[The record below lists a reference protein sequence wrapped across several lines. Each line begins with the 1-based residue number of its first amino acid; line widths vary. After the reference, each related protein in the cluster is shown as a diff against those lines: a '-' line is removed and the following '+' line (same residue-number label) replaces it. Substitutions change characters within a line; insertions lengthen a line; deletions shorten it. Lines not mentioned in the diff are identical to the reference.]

1 MICAPN
7 RRRKSR
13 LRQSVVVA
21 TVLDSGSL
29 TFAPYRTSVLTFF
42 RHSAILFFK
51 TSHGGK
57 AMTNR
62 WGKYIQSAIVLAGI
76 AATISM
82 LWRVPVKNFPT
93 DSFKV
98 ELSAEPQAL
107 AADTPVKLIL
117 AIKDGSGALVSDLEI
132 VHEKPIH
139 LIVVSD
145 DLSFFDH
152 IHPQLAP
159 DGRYTVETSFPSGGA
174 YKLYASYTPEGAEA
188 QVSDLKVDVAG
199 RPRERVALVPDTQDT
214 KPAGDLLL
222 VTLRP
227 DKTLVSGKPVMLRFA
242 VTDAR
247 TGTSAV
253 GDLQPY
259 LGALAHF
266 VIISQDTS
274 QFLHAHPTVES
285 DSAAQPNPEVAAQT
299 VFLKPGLYKVW
310 AQFQRNQRVET
321 VDFVLN
327 VQPDPTPPASAEI
340 REGGQEIR
348 VSVGAGVYEPRVLKL
363 KRGLPARIT
372 FYRAD
377 QNNCADE
384 VLIRDFNIRKSLP
397 AGEAVTIEFTPER
410 EGEYG
415 FTCGMSMLR
424 GTLVVD

>member
-1 MICAPN
+1 MT
-7 RRRKSR
+7 SR
-13 LRQSVVVA
+13 WV
-21 TVLDSGSL
+21 
-29 TFAPYRTSVLTFF
+29 
-42 RHSAILFFK
+42 
-51 TSHGGK
+51 
-57 AMTNR
+57 
-62 WGKYIQSAIVLAGI
+62 KYIQFAIVLAGI
-76 AATISM
+76 AATISL
-82 LWRVPVKNFPT
+82 LWRIPVRNFP
-93 DSFKV
+93 DNSFKM
-98 ELSAEPQAL
+98 ELATEPQELTASRQ
-107 AADTPVKLIL
+107 VKLTL
-117 AIKDGSGALVSDLEI
+117 AIRDKSDNLVSDLEI

-145 DLSFFDH
+145 DLSFFNH

-174 YKLYASYTPEGAEA
+174 YKLYASYTPEDAEA

-214 KPAGDLLL
+214 KPSGDHL

-227 DKTLVSGKPVMLRFA
+227 DNTLVSGKPVMLRFA

-247 TGTSAV
+247 TGASAV

-274 QFLHAHPTVES
+274 RFLHAHPTVES

-340 REGGQEIR
+340 REGVQEIR
-348 VSVGAGVYEPRVLKL
+348 VAVGAGGYEPRVLKL